1 MGAWGNGMEYGL
13 INALL
18 VAIGGAIGGMGRFAV
33 SNLLARYLGKAF
45 PWGTLAV
52 NASGAF
58 LAGWLLGSLG
68 IASAP
73 SSLWLFTVTGLL
85 GGYTTVSS
93 FSLQTIELWQD
104 GQTLRA
110 SINIGITL
118 LLGLAMVTLG
128 WLLSGA
134 TLSGASL

>member
-1 MGAWGNGMEYGL
+1 MGHGL
-13 INALL
+13 TSVLL
-18 VAIGGAIGGMGRFAV
+18 VALGGALGGMGRFV
-33 SNLLARYLGKAF
+33 ISNLLARYLGKAF

-73 SSLWLFTVTGLL
+73 SPLWLFTVAGLL

-93 FSLQTIELWQD
+93 FSLQTIELWQG
-104 GQTLRA
+104 GQPLRA
-110 SINIGITL
+110 GVNVAATL
-118 LLGLAMVTLG
+118 LLGIAMVSLG
-128 WLLSGA
+128 WILSGA

>member
-1 MGAWGNGMEYGL
+1 MESIGL
-13 INALL
+13 GLTSVLL
-18 VAIGGAIGGMGRFAV
+18 VALGGAIGGMGRFAV

-68 IASAP
+68 IVSAP
-73 SSLWLFTVTGLL
+73 SPFWLFTIAGLL

-93 FSLQTIELWQD
+93 FSWQTIELWQS
-104 GQTLRA
+104 GQPLRA
-110 SINIGITL
+110 SVNVGATL
-118 LLGLAMVTLG
+118 LLGLAMVSLG
-128 WLLSGA
+128 WFM
-134 TLSGASL
+134 SGASL

>member
-1 MGAWGNGMEYGL
+1 MGHGL
-13 INALL
+13 TSVLVVAL
-18 VAIGGAIGGMGRFAV
+18 GGALGGMGRFAI
-33 SNLLARYLGKAF
+33 SNLLARCLGKAF

-73 SSLWLFTVTGLL
+73 SPLWLFTVAGLL

-93 FSLQTIELWQD
+93 FSLQTIELWQG
-104 GQTLRA
+104 GQQLRA
-110 SINIGITL
+110 SVNIGATL
-118 LLGLAMVTLG
+118 LLGLTMVSLG

-134 TLSGASL
+134 SLSGATL

>member
-1 MGAWGNGMEYGL
+1 MGHGL
-13 INALL
+13 TSVLL
-18 VAIGGAIGGMGRFAV
+18 VALGGALGGMGRFAV

-73 SSLWLFTVTGLL
+73 SS
-85 GGYTTVSS
+85 
-93 FSLQTIELWQD
+93 
-104 GQTLRA
+104 A
-110 SINIGITL
+110 
-118 LLGLAMVTLG
+118 
-128 WLLSGA
+128 
-134 TLSGASL
+134 

>member
-1 MGAWGNGMEYGL
+1 MGHGL
-13 INALL
+13 TSVLL
-18 VAIGGAIGGMGRFAV
+18 VALGGALGGMGRFAI
-33 SNLLARYLGKAF
+33 SNLLARCLGKAF

-73 SSLWLFTVTGLL
+73 SPLWLFTVAGLL

-93 FSLQTIELWQD
+93 FSLQTIELWQG
-104 GQTLRA
+104 GQQLRA
-110 SINIGITL
+110 GINVGTTL

-134 TLSGASL
+134 SLSGATL